1 MSTHSQRDEGGDR
14 NNERFEEYAKRG
26 ASVAAWTAARA
37 CVRTVSG
44 PASRKQD
51 GGRGDERAAQK
62 QELFFR
68 FPTLPR
74 ARSSFLRVI
83 ATLPLATLFGLAE
96 RGRLCFDRIARVLR
110 EEGALFWIAG
120 SLAGSVSGPLVLAPW
135 TRADEAV
142 NSAAAAICGALALLR
157 GSPRYLH
164 RWPELAACGRG
175 GRRESPALWGSRFA
189 QRGLR
194 EAVQGPSLS

>member
-1 MSTHSQRDEGGDR
+1 MDGG
-14 NNERFEEYAKRG
+14 
-26 ASVAAWTAARA
+26 A

-96 RGRLCFDRIARVLR
+96 RGRLCFDRIARVFR

-120 SLAGSVSGPLVLAPW
+120 SLAGSVSGPLVLAPG
-135 TRADEAV
+135 TRAGEAV

-157 GSPRYLH
+157 RSPRYLH

-175 GRRESPALWGSRFA
+175 GRRGWATPRVPRPVGKPLCATGTPGSGPRTFALVAGCHTR
-189 QRGLR
+189 RI
-194 EAVQGPSLS
+194 SLASCV